1 MVRRNAT
8 TSNAPADAD
17 VSDEQLIASA
27 RLAFYTP
34 VLDQPSV
41 ADRKATFLL
50 TMTGLV
56 ATTLFL
62 FVPTLAKVV
71 AGPNRW
77 VSLLAAVMISSLIGL
92 LIGAAKYAFCAY
104 VSPLPQRDELT
115 FFRHIASRDLQTY
128 TAELRGADLRK
139 AVEAI
144 LHYNHSAATQAA
156 AKYRGV
162 DRAQTYMKYAM
173 PLWMALLL
181 LAALY
186 R

>member
-1 MVRRNAT
+1 M
-8 TSNAPADAD
+8 
-17 VSDEQLIASA
+17 SDHKLTAEGAVVDDQLLASA

-34 VLDQPSV
+34 VVDQPSV

-50 TMTGLV
+50 TMIGLV

-62 FVPTLAKVV
+62 FVPTLAQLIG
-71 AGPNRW
+71 GPNGW
-77 VSLLAAVMISSLIGL
+77 VATTAAALLSIVIGL
-92 LIGAAKYAFCAY
+92 LIGAAKYAFGAY
-104 VSPLPQRDELT
+104 VSSLPQRDEPT
-115 FFRHIASRDLQTY
+115 FFRHIAASDFQTY
-128 TAELRGADLRK
+128 VAELRDADLRR

-162 DRAQTYMKYAM
+162 DRAQAYMKYAM

-181 LAALY
+181 LVALY